1 MMEDTTRNELT
12 TATLSGNLDE
22 LLCIEYPGIKITR
35 VIKIARK
42 LSAYCFISQGNVE
55 NVDKAID
62 TLGGET
68 SIAKVYAGLYT
79 DAR

>member
-1 MMEDTTRNELT
+1 MEDTTRNELT

-22 LLCIEYPGIKITR
+22 LLCIEYPGIKLTR
-35 VIKIARK
+35 VIKTTYK
-42 LSAYCFISQGNVE
+42 LSACCFISQGNVE

-68 SIAKVYAGLYT
+68 NMAKVYAAMHT

>member
-22 LLCIEYPGIKITR
+22 LLCIEYPGIKINR
-35 VIKIARK
+35 FIKIACK
-42 LSAYCFISQGNVE
+42 LSACCFIYQANVE
-55 NVDKAID
+55 NSDKAID

-68 SIAKVYAGLYT
+68 NIAKVLYI
-79 DAR
+79 